1 MVEETFKATMIY
13 GTYQALRYTRSS
25 PWIRTFYGLLPIAA
39 PLLALVGEDG
49 KAWMRGIKRAVSM
62 ILTGYSPTKF

>member
-39 PLLALVGEDG
+39 PLLALAGEDG
-49 KAWMRGIKRAVSM
+49 KAWMRGIRKALRM
-62 ILTGYSPTKF
+62 ISTGHYPTSF